1 MNPVATDA
9 ISFLGQEVTDM
20 LRSFVW
26 PLTRISG
33 AMMTMPLISAAA
45 ASIRLRFVLAASLGW
60 IAYPL
65 MDWPTLE
72 PLSAPGAVAIVSE
85 AMIGIAMGLW
95 LQIVVAALT
104 TGGQALSSS
113 IGLSMSNLLDP
124 ALGNVPVLAEFL
136 SVLGTMLFLALGG
149 HLLFAG
155 ILVDSFRAL
164 PPGQDVALSALLG
177 GLLQWSAMAFLGALL
192 VALPAMSAMLL
203 LNVALG
209 FVARA
214 TPSLN
219 LFVLGV
225 PAMLIAGLLSLVVS
239 VPSMVGVTST
249 LWMQALQRLRD
260 VLGIG

>member
-1 MNPVATDA
+1 MATDT
-9 ISFLGQEVTDM
+9 ISLLGQEVTDL
-20 LRSFVW
+20 LRTFVW

-33 AMMTMPLISAAA
+33 ALMTMPLVSAAA
-45 ASIRLRFVLAASLGW
+45 ANVRVRLVLAVSLGW
-60 IAYPL
+60 LAYPL
-65 MDWPTLE
+65 FPWPTLD
-72 PLSAPGAVAIVSE
+72 PLSAPGAVALLSE
-85 AMIGIAMGLW
+85 ALIGIAMGLW

-136 SVLGTMLFLALGG
+136 TVLGTLVFLAVGG

-155 ILVDSFRAL
+155 ILIDSFRSL
-164 PPGQDVALSALLG
+164 PPAQDASLPALIR
-177 GLLQWSAMAFLGALL
+177 GLLQWSAMSFLGALL

-203 LNVALG
+203 LNLALG

-225 PAMLIAGLLSLVVS
+225 PAMLIAGLVALVVGIPS
-239 VPSMVGVTST
+239 VVGLSAT
-249 LWMQALQRLRD
+249 LWMQALERLRE
-260 VLGIG
+260 VAGIT